1 MRVRLRFAL
10 IALIAG
16 FVPLG
21 SAGCG
26 GGGSAAAVPAAAPAA
41 ASVTAPAGATSTAT
55 AAPSTANAS
64 ASSNGGLSISG
75 FGGLKGETYAA
86 HASSSTYDYAE
97 IVTID
102 FPSVVNMT
110 SFNAHFNVSP
120 AAPWQSYDVNYGKRV
135 EVTMRYTP
143 GTTYTLS
150 FAAGL
155 AATNGT
161 SLPATQTFKL
171 TTPAT
176 VNIPA
181 PSRSVSGQP
190 YRYGFLV
197 HPYGDS
203 LAGSTETAVANVLAS
218 ADAGFV
224 RIDYA
229 GAAVMPTATT
239 TDFASYDAII
249 ALLAAHHVTELPIL
263 EQYNT
268 APWQAD
274 GQAYPAIWSTPQ
286 LYAQFVS
293 TVVAHLRATAPQI
306 TRVELFNEP
315 NLSGWW
321 TSPNPAYA
329 ATDGSA
335 TATYMLAGYAAAKQA
350 NPAITVVGPA
360 LADGGASVDPRTF
373 LTTMYAAGCRTG
385 SCWDVLSVHPYAWT
399 DPTYTVAST
408 ATNRWQIYQDL
419 QAIAV
424 AHGDAKPHVML
435 TEWGFSTAN
444 VFDGFDPEVQARYM
458 ALGFNL
464 MLADPTVDGIVWAGV
479 NDTATDFWSSVGV
492 TATSFAALPSEA
504 TYRAFAEP

>member
-1 MRVRLRFAL
+1 M
-10 IALIAG
+10 IAG
-16 FVPLG
+16 FVPL
-21 SAGCG
+21 SAAGCG
-26 GGGSAAAVPAAAPAA
+26 GGGSAASVPAAAPAA
-41 ASVTAPAGATSTAT
+41 EAFTAPPAATTSSAT
-55 AAPSTANAS
+55 APPATDDA
-64 ASSNGGLSISG
+64 ASSSSG
-75 FGGLKGETYAA
+75 RLAITAFGGLKGETYTA
-86 HASSSTYDYAE
+86 HASGSTYDYAE
-97 IVTID
+97 IVTVD

-110 SFNAHFNVSP
+110 SFNSHFSVSP
-120 AAPWQSYDVNYGKRV
+120 SAPWQSYDVNYGKRV
-135 EVTMRYTP
+135 EITMRYTP

-155 AATNGT
+155 AATNAT
-161 SLPATQTFKL
+161 ALPATQTFKL

-176 VNIPA
+176 VSIPA
-181 PSRSVSGQP
+181 PSRSVTGQP
-190 YRYGFLV
+190 YRYGFLA
-197 HPYGDS
+197 HPYGES
-203 LAGSTETAVANVLAS
+203 LSGSTETSVANVIAS
-218 ADAGFV
+218 AHAGFV

-239 TDFASYDAII
+239 TDFTAYDAIV
-249 ALLAAHHVTELPIL
+249 ALLAARNITELPIL
-263 EQYNT
+263 EQYST
-268 APWQAD
+268 AAWQAD
-274 GQAYPAIWSTPQ
+274 GKAYPAIYSTPQ
-286 LYAQFVS
+286 LYAQFVG

-335 TATYMLAGYAAAKQA
+335 TAVYMRAGYAAAKQA
-350 NPAITVVGPA
+350 NPAITIVGPA
-360 LADGGASVDPRTF
+360 LADGGSIVDPRTF

-385 SCWDVLSVHPYAWT
+385 TCWDVLSVHPYAWM
-399 DPTYTVAST
+399 DPTYTVTPA
-408 ATNRWQIYQDL
+408 ATNRWQIYADL

-444 VFDGFDPEVQARYM
+444 VFDGFDPAVQARFM

-479 NDTATDFWSSVGV
+479 NDTASDFWSNVGV
-492 TATSFAALPSEA
+492 TSTSFAPLPAEA
-504 TYRAFAEP
+504 TYRAFATP